1 MSTSMQ
7 QSQLSPQGWQQ
18 VATEVAG
25 AAAQV
30 LPTLVMHLFAAHP
43 QVQRLMSQSGGQ
55 YPAQQ
60 TDGQPASPQST
71 APPQFA
77 LQNLGDLTKVDWGN
91 AAHVAGQL
99 VHAFT
104 PLSAQPQL
112 APQGLTGIPA
122 AIDIAGQLWRG
133 LQGQSAQPQVPPAS
147 GRISPERPVYM
158 PPGVLSQFA
167 PQSLD
172 FGTMFKGI
180 GDGLAAQIPAIVQGV
195 TSGIAS
201 RYH

>member
-1 MSTSMQ
+1 LSTSMQ

-60 TDGQPASPQST
+60 TDGQPASPHST

-99 VHAFT
+99 GHVFG
-104 PLSAQPQL
+104 LSAQPQL

-122 AIDIAGQLWRG
+122 ALDIAGQLWRG
-133 LQGQSAQPQVPPAS
+133 LQGQSAQPQVPL
-147 GRISPERPVYM
+147 SPIYAM
-158 PPGVLSQFA
+158 PGTQVT

-172 FGTMFKGI
+172 FGAMFKGI
-180 GDGLAAQIPAIVQGV
+180 GDALAAQIPAIVQGV